1 MVRVSAVGRRL
12 GIFGIIVLL
21 VSGAWV
27 GVGVSAV
34 APSSSVAPALPVEV
48 QRLVP
53 TAGNRTILDTRG
65 ALTPL
70 RPHDYTNMTF
80 LGGGPAVRWLGL
92 LFNSSLIQLICP
104 MALYVPVKNLSFRVS
119 YSRVPL
125 LPRERI
131 RYGCMTILLNASGL
145 GFCRNKIHS
154 LEVHG
159 FTGVFEFT
167 RAKMLRSFAARFE
180 FIGIADSVSLQ
191 T

>member
-1 MVRVSAVGRRL
+1 MVRVSILLRRMSVVG
-12 GIFGIIVLL
+12 VLVL
-21 VSGAWV
+21 TVSGVWL
-27 GVGVSAV
+27 GVGASVSAG
-34 APSSSVAPALPVEV
+34 APVEV
-48 QRLVP
+48 QSVVP
-53 TAGNRTILDTRG
+53 VAGNRTLVDTRG

-70 RPHDYTNMTF
+70 RPHDYTSMTF
-80 LGGGPAVRWLGL
+80 LGGGPAMRWLRL
-92 LFNSSLIQLICP
+92 LFNSSLLQLLCP

-119 YSRVPL
+119 YSRIPL

-131 RYGCMTILLNASGL
+131 RYGCMTILVNGSGL
-145 GFCRNKIHS
+145 GFVRNKIHT

-191 T
+191 IG